1 MNCRLMLCFVS
12 RNSVKV
18 SSSSKLAIKSVS
30 KELTDVEVK
39 EELSKH
45 GTVKDF
51 SRQNESVHVTYAN
64 ADEAQG

>member
-1 MNCRLMLCFVS
+1 M
-12 RNSVKV
+12 KV

-30 KELTDVEVK
+30 KELTDEEVK

-64 ADEAQG
+64 ADEAQR